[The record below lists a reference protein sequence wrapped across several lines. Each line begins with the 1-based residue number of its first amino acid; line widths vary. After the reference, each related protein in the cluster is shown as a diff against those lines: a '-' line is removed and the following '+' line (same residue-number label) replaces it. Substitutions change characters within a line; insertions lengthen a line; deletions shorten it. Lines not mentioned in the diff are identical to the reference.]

1 MKFINPKSL
10 VALFLVIIVL
20 IASLSYMSYNLV
32 STVPLAKSPAEI
44 IDSLKNELKQKE
56 LMILSLQKNGKAP
69 AGVNSGLPRTQSP
82 QPSILKNT
90 SVRKDQPKMIRA
102 KEPIS
107 SVSTDTTKPV
117 FVGF

>member
-1 MKFINPKSL
+1 MKLVNPKSL

-20 IASLSYMSYNLV
+20 IASLSYMSYNVV
-32 STVPLAKSPAEI
+32 STVTIAKSPAEI

-69 AGVNSGLPRTQSP
+69 AGVNSGLSTTQTA
-82 QPSILKNT
+82 QPIILKKT
-90 SVRKDQPKMIRA
+90 SVRKDQPKIIRA

-107 SVSTDTTKPV
+107 IVQPDSIKPV